1 MWLTIP
7 SKPSIHAKHRL
18 ASSLSLRHLHELHT
32 RMLEDVLS
40 AAVRVSGLSG
50 ICLVTMCP
58 EISAMG
64 RGFGALVLQEPA
76 MDGHKNAVSLA
87 ARHLQ
92 SIGVDQMMTLP
103 GDVPLVTSRDIETVF
118 AAHGGRNTMTFV
130 PDYCRQGSNC
140 ITLATDATPA
150 LRIGC
155 GQFNS
160 HIQSAQESGL
170 ETRVVENNN
179 IAQDI
184 DTPDDL
190 LILYQRGRNTRAG
203 SFLREIGV
211 VREEHCLK
219 DVTARSAN
227 NIRSLSA

>member
-18 ASSLSLRHLHELHT
+18 ASSLSLRHLCELHT

-40 AAVRVSGLSG
+40 AAIDVSGLGG

-58 EISAMG
+58 DISVIG
-64 RGFGALVLQEPA
+64 RRYGALVLSESA
-76 MDGHKNAVSLA
+76 MHGHKNAVALA
-87 ARHLQ
+87 ACHLQ

-103 GDVPLVTSRDIETVF
+103 GDVPLMTTRDLETVL
-118 AAHGGRNTMTFV
+118 AAHGGRDTMTFV

-140 ITLATDATPA
+140 IVLAMDSVPA
-150 LRIGC
+150 LQIGC
-155 GQFNS
+155 GQFDS
-160 HIQSAQESGL
+160 HIRSAQASGL
-170 ETRVVENNN
+170 ETCIVENNN

-203 SFLREIGV
+203 SFLREIEV
-211 VREEHCLK
+211 VKKRLFFGKH
-219 DVTARSAN
+219 
-227 NIRSLSA
+227 